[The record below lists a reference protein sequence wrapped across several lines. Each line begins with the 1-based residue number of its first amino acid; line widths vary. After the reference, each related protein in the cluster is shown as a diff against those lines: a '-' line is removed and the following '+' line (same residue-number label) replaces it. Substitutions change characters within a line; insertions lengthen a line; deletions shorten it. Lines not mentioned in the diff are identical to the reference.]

1 MVFFAPI
8 ESIEHKGTWM
18 IWPLMKD
25 DWQKECQPA
34 RTVFAK
40 IANSINKHEPVKI
53 IINKSNWNETRKLL
67 DPTIKLID
75 IKYQDSWARDMGPIY
90 LINKKGQRRA
100 IHFHFTAWG
109 MKNEPSVNPPGW
121 NWNYEI
127 DNKVGIEMTK
137 NSNIDYYQAP
147 IVLEG
152 GSIHQDGEGTIYTT
166 EEYLLNPNRNPDLT
180 KEEIEEHLKQYLNAQ
195 KIIWIPRGVYND
207 ETSGHVD
214 NLLHI
219 ITPGHVVLTWTDD
232 KNDPQYE
239 RSLEALTFLKN
250 STDAKGRKIKVTK
263 LHQPAPLFI
272 TKSEAEN
279 REKSPRIFN

>member
-1 MVFFAPI
+1 MLKKLFMEI
-8 ESIEHKGTWM
+8 KQRKT
-18 IWPLMKD
+18 K
-25 DWQKECQPA
+25 K
-34 RTVFAK
+34 K
-40 IANSINKHEPVKI
+40 INKIKENLVFIERINLLIEKI
-53 IINKSNWNETRKLL
+53 ENFKIKFIEITIYAQDIDLTSYYLSQHNLENNSNKYYFKT
-67 DPTIKLID
+67 
-75 IKYQDSWARDMGPIY
+75 
-90 LINKKGQRRA
+90 
-100 IHFHFTAWG
+100 
-109 MKNEPSVNPPGW
+109 KNEAIILLKKYKKI
-121 NWNYEI
+121 YEQRI
-127 DNKVGIEMTK
+127 TK
-137 NSNIDYYQAP
+137 TKEKYGKS

-166 EEYLLNPNRNPDLT
+166 EECLLNPNRNPDLT

-263 LHQPAPLFI
+263 LHQSAPLFI

-279 REKSPRIFN
+279 REKSPRFANRTEGFRMPASYVNFYITNKTIIIATCYLLLSPFY